1 MPSASSQANDIG
13 GYTYQ
18 FVDPP
23 EDRLQCVICH
33 FMCRDPQLTQCC
45 GHSCCKSCLEEWKRT
60 NSSHA
65 CPTCR
70 RRRVKSVAHHEADRT
85 IKDLRVY
92 CSNNSGGCPWTGP
105 LRQVE
110 AHLSSCDT
118 SNIRQCYTS
127 CSACGQ
133 DGIWRG
139 DMADHKKVCP
149 RVMVQCPQCGVDVA
163 RGDLSTHNNDN
174 IGTHLQQAINR
185 LLPAST
191 PPASVT
197 RCHLIVLTVIITMMV
212 LLGVVV
218 ITVMISINNNNMV
231 QVMSSVENNF
241 HTNFTSL
248 DHRYQEDAATTRDQ
262 INSIQQTLDINISR
276 QVNVKMDELIK
287 SLQAK
292 VEVDVSSVC
301 ELPKY
306 NIKEIRHQ
314 LELLKDKV
322 KDKELSQATRLRRL
336 SDEILNQIRLIESK
350 VMSSV
355 PLLNEQCQQDVEEMQ
370 HQIEEVLDRLDFIE
384 TLNTTRD
391 IDITEHL
398 SEMVEVNSDQS
409 QLLHR
414 EPSSDEAYHNM
425 TGSNVSWSQTLHQL
439 SSHDNQIA
447 PVIVKMNNVSEKINN
462 KETWY
467 SEPFFA
473 FKRGYKMCL
482 KIVCSRDKLSV
493 SLYLMKGPYDDDI
506 EPEQSGH
513 LALRGT
519 FTIEL
524 LNQLSDVKNVQAKK
538 YYYMRGNISYQN
550 NWLTEFDKSLLTN
563 DYFIHDSVY
572 FRVDCDCVC

>member
-70 RRRVKSVAHHEADRT
+70 RRRVKTVAHHEADRT

-92 CSNNSGGCPWTGP
+92 CSNNS
-105 LRQVE
+105 
-110 AHLSSCDT
+110 
-118 SNIRQCYTS
+118 
-127 CSACGQ
+127 
-133 DGIWRG
+133 
-139 DMADHKKVCP
+139 
-149 RVMVQCPQCGVDVA
+149 
-163 RGDLSTHNNDN
+163 
-174 IGTHLQQAINR
+174 
-185 LLPAST
+185 
-191 PPASVT
+191 
-197 RCHLIVLTVIITMMV
+197 
-212 LLGVVV
+212 
-218 ITVMISINNNNMV
+218 
-231 QVMSSVENNF
+231 
-241 HTNFTSL
+241 

-262 INSIQQTLDINISR
+262 INSIQQTLDVNISR

-384 TLNTTRD
+384 TLNITRD